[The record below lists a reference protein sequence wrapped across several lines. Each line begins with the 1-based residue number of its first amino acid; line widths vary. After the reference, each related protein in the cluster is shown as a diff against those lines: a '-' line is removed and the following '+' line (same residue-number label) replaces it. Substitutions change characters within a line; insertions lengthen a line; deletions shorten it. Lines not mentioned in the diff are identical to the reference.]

1 MPSSPAIRGPCFTSE
16 GYTLGYPRHAQARSD
31 SSFLGREPKSKASL
45 GKASQRP
52 SSLAPE
58 TLPDRGSEQS

>member
-1 MPSSPAIRGPCFTSE
+1 MEGTSCVSQPH
-16 GYTLGYPRHAQARSD
+16 TAC
-31 SSFLGREPKSKASL
+31 SFLGREPKGKASL
-45 GKASQRP
+45 GKASPRP